1 MESDLTPDSQ
11 SFLLINTSKYYIYI
25 ICFRAVILNLF
36 DSIVQ
41 HNIQWNYDK
50 ITFFQTFLST
60 ESGNVNILN

>member
-1 MESDLTPDSQ
+1 M
-11 SFLLINTSKYYIYI
+11 YI

-50 ITFFQTFLST
+50 IAFFQTFLLT